1 MAKVGDFS
9 IGVDIESIAR
19 FKNLHRQRSQLF
31 LAKIF
36 TEDELNYCFSKK
48 PPSPHL
54 AVRFA
59 AKEAVV
65 KAVGSLCKKLPAL
78 NEIEISHN
86 AYGAPIATLRGYK
99 IKISL
104 SHCDDKAIAF
114 AVVEKN
120 NASRIQ
126 S

>member
-1 MAKVGDFS
+1 MDQASDFA
-9 IGVDIESIAR
+9 IGVDIESILR
-19 FKNLHRQRSQLF
+19 FKNLKRDKSRHF
-31 LAKIF
+31 LEKIF

-65 KAVGSLCKKLPAL
+65 KAVSSFRKEIPAL
-78 NEIEISHN
+78 NEIEISN
-86 AYGAPIATLRGYK
+86 NTRGFPMATLKGYK

-104 SHCDDKAIAF
+104 SHCEDKAIAF
-114 AVVEKN
+114 VVVEKN
-120 NASRIQ
+120 NA
-126 S
+126 